1 MKQTFN
7 IPKDCDKVSFEQI
20 GNQIVTTFEPKFK
33 NGDIVTLQYGNRDY
47 VSYICIYS
55 DKKYWFGIN
64 SKDKLVIN
72 GISNDDDANVKL
84 DIANDLQRKLLFSKL
99 KEKGYKYNED
109 TYELDVIKWV
119 PKRGDGYVY
128 VDTISGIINIIDVN
142 FIPEFESDI
151 NRIKLGNYFKPGTL
165 DKEKVKRLYAEFIQN
180 VKDEHGIDY

>member
-7 IPKDCDKVSFEQI
+7 IPKDCDKVSFDQI

-33 NGDIVTLQYGNRDY
+33 TGDIVTLQYGNRDY

-55 DKKYWFGIN
+55 DKKCLTGIN
-64 SKDKLVIN
+64 SKDKLVID

-84 DIANDLQRKLLFSKL
+84 DIATPKQRQLLFSKL
-99 KEKGYKYNED
+99 EENGYRFNEE
-109 TYELDVIKWV
+109 TCELERIKWV
-119 PKRGDGYVY
+119 PKRGDVYVY
-128 VDTISGIINIIDVN
+128 VDTISGIINIIGAI

-151 NRIKLGNYFKPGTL
+151 NRIKLGNYFKQGTL

>member
-55 DKKYWFGIN
+55 DKKCWTGIN
-64 SKDKLVIN
+64 SKDKLVID

-84 DIANDLQRKLLFSKL
+84 DIATPKQRQLLFSKL
-99 KEKGYKYNED
+99 EENGYRFNEE
-109 TYELDVIKWV
+109 TCELERIKWV
-119 PKRGDGYVY
+119 PKVKEPFDYINPYG
-128 VDTISGIINIIDVN
+128 GIDNML
-142 FIPEFESDI
+142 
-151 NRIKLGNYFKPGTL
+151 KLGFVVDKTMIELGNCFKPGTL
-165 DKEKVKRLYAEFIQN
+165 DKEKVKRLYAEFIHN